1 MLPLISLWAE
11 NIISN
16 PSAYFVPLLK
26 RQQSMTMRAA
36 AFGRA
41 GVLALLAVASA
52 ETTREPCPVLG
63 PSFPKPS
70 TLSTDKAFQAG
81 VKAFDTA
88 MEQSLRNGSTLKEIP
103 IPFNTTTFSI
113 GMFSTFREGLLHE
126 YHYTGPD
133 VIQSSEGVHKV
144 DSDSIYR
151 LASITKPLTAYVFL
165 IREGFAR
172 FEDPITRYIPEL
184 RVDAENLTSANG
196 ILPDWNDIHLG
207 DLICHTAGIA
217 EDCK

>member
-1 MLPLISLWAE
+1 
-11 NIISN
+11 
-16 PSAYFVPLLK
+16 
-26 RQQSMTMRAA
+26 MTMRAA
-36 AFGRA
+36 ALRRA

-52 ETTREPCPVLG
+52 EITSAPCPVLG

-70 TLSTDKAFQAG
+70 TLSIDKAFQAG
-81 VKAFDTA
+81 VKAFGTA
-88 MEQSLRNGSTLKEIP
+88 MEQSLRNGSTLIDVP

-113 GMFSTFREGLLHE
+113 GMFSTFEEGLLHE

-144 DSDSIYR
+144 DSNSIYR
-151 LASITKPLTAYVFL
+151 LASITKLLTAYVFL

-184 RVDAENLTSANG
+184 MVNGENLTAANG
-196 ILPDWNDIHLG
+196 LLPDWNDINLG
-207 DLICHTAGIA
+207 DLISHTAGIA

>member
-1 MLPLISLWAE
+1 
-11 NIISN
+11 
-16 PSAYFVPLLK
+16 
-26 RQQSMTMRAA
+26 MTMRAA
-36 AFGRA
+36 TLRRA
-41 GVLALLAVASA
+41 GALALLAVGSA
-52 ETTREPCPVLG
+52 EVTREPCPVLG
-63 PSFPKPS
+63 PSFPKP
-70 TLSTDKAFQAG
+70 TALSTDKAFLAG
-81 VKAFDTA
+81 VKAFDAA
-88 MEQSLRNGSTLKEIP
+88 MERSLRNGSTLIEVP

-113 GMFSTFREGLLHE
+113 GMFSTFQEGLLHR

-151 LASITKPLTAYVFL
+151 LASITKLLTAYVLL

-184 RVDAENLTSANG
+184 SVNAENLTSAYG